1 MQIAGCLWSLPG
13 SPIEAAGAAAAAG
26 FDSIDVDPGFA
37 RAGPRA
43 EDLPVTCVAVAH
55 RMPAGAALDVTDE
68 AKQAAAIEH
77 VLRSLAEASELGAS
91 VAYVGPPSTAD
102 EESRRRYHTA
112 ACRLADDAQDR
123 GIRLGIEHFPGRGLP
138 TVAATLAFIR
148 ETDHPNLHLLLD
160 VGHCQIAGES
170 VAEAVRAAGDRLA
183 YVHVDDNDGRA
194 DGHFG
199 LLQGIQTEDDLRGV
213 LDALREHG
221 YDGPIGVETNPELDR
236 PQAAFLD
243 SLAILR
249 RILQPA

>member
-13 SPIEAAGAAAAAG
+13 SPIEAAGVAAAAG
-26 FDSIDVDPGFA
+26 FDSIDVDPGFPH
-37 RAGPRA
+37 AGPRA

-55 RMPAGAALDVTDE
+55 RMPTGAALDAANE
-68 AKQAAAIEH
+68 AEQAAAIQH
-77 VLRSLAEASELGAS
+77 VLGGLEEAVELGAS

-102 EESRRRYHTA
+102 EESRRRYRTA
-112 ACRLADDAQDR
+112 VCRLADVAQNR

-183 YVHVDDNDGRA
+183 YVHLDDNDGHA
-194 DGHFG
+194 DRHFG
-199 LLQGIQTEDDLRGV
+199 LLQGIQTEDDVRGA
-213 LDALREHG
+213 LDALDANG
-221 YDGPIGVETNPELDR
+221 YDGPVGVETNPELDR
-236 PQAAFLD
+236 PRTAFLD
-243 SLAILR
+243 SLAVLR
-249 RILQPA
+249 RILPPT